1 MFKFNLYTF
10 KKYFNNRNDQFYNI
24 KVNKLLDTRLED
36 NHSNGRN

>member
-10 KKYFNNRNDQFYNI
+10 KKYFNRNNQFYNNKI
-24 KVNKLLDTRLED
+24 NKLLDTRLED